1 LNWVRFTPFLLVLAL
16 CAGALGIFVPSLSS
30 YGALGLVGFGI
41 FGLLGLVEVRRRS
54 LVIQERTEELKS
66 EVLGLESEVV
76 RHRDALDD
84 LADGLDAMI
93 FLVDVN
99 FRLLYANSRADEFFK
114 IGDRDG
120 DLLRAITL
128 SNELDEVVA
137 AVSKTRTGLS
147 REIVLRHPRERIVQ
161 AQCWPEEFGQD
172 RLFLSLRDVTE
183 LRHLETVRRDFV
195 ANVSHELR
203 TPMTTIRAMAETL
216 EEGEDDVELRERYL
230 GKIIREVDRLTRITD
245 DLLTLSIAE
254 SGVVQRVECDLSEI
268 AGSVCYQLEKKAK
281 EKGMAIEVNRP
292 KSLPF
297 EGNETQITQIVFNL
311 VDNAINYSTDG
322 VVRVGLAEENGF
334 AILTI
339 ADSGIGIS
347 SEHLPRIFERFY
359 RVDKGRSRASGGTG
373 LGLAIVKHLIELHG
387 GDVSVES
394 ALNRGT
400 TFTVRLPLPK
410 VDIHLLP

>member
-1 LNWVRFTPFLLVLAL
+1 MGLAL
-16 CAGALGIFVPSLSS
+16 CAGVLGIFVHSLSA

-41 FGLLGLVEVRRRS
+41 FGLLGLVELRRRTAI
-54 LVIQERTEELKS
+54 VGEKAEELKS

-93 FLVDVN
+93 FLVDAN
-99 FRLLYANSRADEFFK
+99 FRLLYANSRADEFFR

-137 AVSKTRTGLS
+137 SVSKSRIGMS
-147 REIVLRHPRERIVQ
+147 REVTLRHPRERIVQ
-161 AQCWPEEFGQD
+161 AQCWPEEYGQD

-230 GKIIREVDRLTRITD
+230 GKIIKEVDRLTRITD

-254 SGVVQRVECDLSEI
+254 SGGVQRVECDLAELV
-268 AGSVCYQLEKKAK
+268 GGVCHQLEKKAK
-281 EKGMAIEVNRP
+281 EKGMTLEVSRP
-292 KSLPF
+292 KQLAF
-297 EGNETQITQIVFNL
+297 EGNETQLTQIVFNL
-311 VDNAINYSTDG
+311 VDNAINYSGDG
-322 VVRVGLAEENGF
+322 VVKVSLEESTGR
-334 AILTI
+334 AILVV

-387 GDVSVES
+387 GDVAVDS

-410 VDIHLLP
+410 VDNHLLP

>member
-1 LNWVRFTPFLLVLAL
+1 MDWVRFTPILLVLAL
-16 CAGALGIFVPSLSS
+16 FAGAAGIFVRDYSS
-30 YGALGLVGFGI
+30 YGALGLVTFGI
-41 FGLLGLVEVRRRS
+41 FGLLGLVELRRRGATAGEKA
-54 LVIQERTEELKS
+54 QELQS

-93 FLVDVN
+93 FLVDTN
-99 FRLLYANSRADEFFK
+99 MRLLYANSRADEFFK

-128 SNELDEVVA
+128 SNELDDLVGEV
-137 AVSKTRTGLS
+137 SRSREGLS
-147 REIVLRHPRERIVQ
+147 REVILRHPRERTVQ

-254 SGVVQRVECDLSEI
+254 SGTVQRADCDLSEI
-268 AGSVCYQLEKKAK
+268 VGSVCHQLEKKAK
-281 EKGMAIEVNRP
+281 EKGMSLKVSRP
-292 KSLPF
+292 KLMPF
-297 EGNETQITQIVFNL
+297 EGNETQLTQIVFNL
-311 VDNAINYSTDG
+311 VDNAINYSVEG
-322 VVRVGLAEENGF
+322 VVRVSLGEESGRAVF
-334 AILTI
+334 VV
-339 ADSGIGIS
+339 ADGGIGIS

-410 VDIHLLP
+410 VGSHPAP

>member
-1 LNWVRFTPFLLVLAL
+1 LIWVRFTPLLLVLAF
-16 CAGALGIFVPSLSS
+16 CAGALGLIVPALSS

-41 FGLLGLVEVRRRS
+41 FGLLGMVELRRRTAI
-54 LVIQERTEELKS
+54 VGEKAEELKS

-128 SNELDEVVA
+128 SNELDELVA
-137 AVSKTRTGLS
+137 AVSKSRTGTS

-216 EEGEDDVELRERYL
+216 EEGEDDAELRVRYL

-254 SGVVQRVECDLSEI
+254 SGTVQRVECDLAEI
-268 AGSVCYQLEKKAK
+268 AGSVCTQLEKKAK
-281 EKGMAIEVNRP
+281 EKGLAMEVNRM

-297 EGNETQITQIVFNL
+297 EGNETQLSQIVFNL
-311 VDNAINYSTDG
+311 VDNAINYSAEGT
-322 VVRVGLAEENGF
+322 VRVTLSDGDGF
-334 AILTI
+334 ATLVV

-410 VDIHLLP
+410 VDTHLLP